1 MFIYAVLEDGSP
13 VLGDHSVLNKKKWKK
28 SVKKE
33 TRYWLLYVI
42 SIYSVH
48 IISFPHIQCVF
59 SFCHHL
65 ASVVVG
71 PFVVRHKLSHLNLL
85 LWNPLNQT
93 KPNLTGMVIGW
104 VPFKIVSDRPTLHS
118 KWLLLLKIEISSIV
132 HCCFII
138 ILNELTFFL
147 QLHGNE

>member
-1 MFIYAVLEDGSP
+1 M
-13 VLGDHSVLNKKKWKK
+13 KKKCEKRN
-28 SVKKE
+28 E
-33 TRYWLLYVI
+33 ILYVI
-42 SIYSVH
+42 SIYFVH

-59 SFCHHL
+59 SSPGQTHLAFGQVSFCHYL

-85 LWNPLNQT
+85 LWNPLNQI

-118 KWLLLLKIEISSIV
+118 RWLLLLKIEISSIV

-138 ILNELTFFL
+138 NLNELNFLL